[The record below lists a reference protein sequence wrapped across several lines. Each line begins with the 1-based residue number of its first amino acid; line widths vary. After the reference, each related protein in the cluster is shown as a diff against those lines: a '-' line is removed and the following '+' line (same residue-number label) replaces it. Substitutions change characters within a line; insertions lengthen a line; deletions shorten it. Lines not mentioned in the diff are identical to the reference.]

1 MFVRTCLDGRE
12 GRGGCA
18 AARARGRARGTSA
31 SNVRRAR
38 GPAVTMPAD
47 PGGTMRETWRA
58 RLSGLSVVS
67 ALVACGPSG
76 PVDESGTA
84 TETGATAAG
93 SSTEASTEA
102 LTATGE
108 ATGGSSGETDPTSGV
123 CEPVVP
129 IVAPYEARRIRLA
142 STGPDAVGSVRFNGP
157 GFGSSINVHRPTG
170 LNPALEL
177 VQSIGTQDA
186 PPAWGDVDGDGR
198 TDLVLFEGGTRRY
211 FRSDGA
217 MMVLAGSGPGDT
229 EAFSTQVADANGDGK
244 GDLFQTPG
252 QSLVTWTG
260 DGAGGFTAGAPRVL
274 AGPNE
279 VGLLYQHA
287 IDPHGRL
294 AVMMYYG
301 PSCDFCTTRRIVT
314 LVNDGAGLTNPAPA
328 QEFGLTFSELQLA
341 DLDADDVPEVVV
353 QSEGGNVFALEMSA
367 PGVLSTRFMVPG
379 SVPRVGDVDGDGR
392 TDLLVADGDHI
403 SIYSGADDYA
413 VGTPVTVAG
422 IGEPQVVLV
431 AELDGD
437 GIDDYVVSGM
447 LDPLVVLVRSG
458 CG

>member
-1 MFVRTCLDGRE
+1 
-12 GRGGCA
+12 
-18 AARARGRARGTSA
+18 
-31 SNVRRAR
+31 
-38 GPAVTMPAD
+38 
-47 PGGTMRETWRA
+47 MRETVGGA
-58 RLSGLSVVS
+58 RWSRRVSVVLV
-67 ALVACGPSG
+67 LVACGPDK

-84 TETGATAAG
+84 TETGGTTAAG
-93 SSTEASTEA
+93 SSTEAPTSA
-102 LTATGE
+102 S
-108 ATGGSSGETDPTSGV
+108 TGGSSGETDPTSET
-123 CEPVVP
+123 CEPQVP
-129 IVAPYEARRIRLA
+129 IVALFDARRIRLA
-142 STGPDAVGSVRFNGP
+142 ATGPDAVGSVLFNGP
-157 GFGSSINVHRPTG
+157 GFGSSINVHRPQG

-177 VQSIGTQDA
+177 VQSISTQDS
-186 PPAWGDVDGDGR
+186 PPAWGDVDGDGL

-217 MMVLAGSGPGDT
+217 MMVLAGSGQGDT
-229 EAFSTQVADANGDGK
+229 EAFSTQIADANGDGK

-252 QSLVTWTG
+252 QSLITWTG

-274 AGPNE
+274 AGPDE

-287 IDPHGRL
+287 IDPRGRM

-314 LVNDGAGLTNPAPA
+314 LVNDGAGLTNPAAA
-328 QEFGLTFSELQLA
+328 QVFGLTFSELQLA

-353 QSEGGNVFALEMSA
+353 QSEGGDVFALEMSA

-392 TDLLVADGDHI
+392 TDLLVADGDHLGV
-403 SIYSGADDYA
+403 YHGADDYA
-413 VGTPVTVAG
+413 AVTPVAIAG
-422 IGEPQVVLV
+422 IAEPEVVLV

-437 GIDDYVVSGM
+437 GIDDYVVRDRFGASG
-447 LDPLVVLVRSG
+447 VLVRSG